1 MLVFFLWSIK
11 RKDEDLKGQIQQMS
25 CLWLKSIK
33 AKYDIITNIKNLQ
46 GAIMAYVIRNGKLE
60 KAHKIQN
67 LTSAQKAVLKVS
79 TRKQSDKLEELKKKM
94 EELKA
99 S

>member
-1 MLVFFLWSIK
+1 
-11 RKDEDLKGQIQQMS
+11 
-25 CLWLKSIK
+25 
-33 AKYDIITNIKNLQ
+33 
-46 GAIMAYVIRNGKLE
+46 MAYVVRNGKLE
-60 KAHKIQN
+60 KAHQIRN

-79 TRKQSDKLEELKKKM
+79 TTKQSNKLEEIKKKM

>member
-1 MLVFFLWSIK
+1 MV
-11 RKDEDLKGQIQQMS
+11 
-25 CLWLKSIK
+25 
-33 AKYDIITNIKNLQ
+33 
-46 GAIMAYVIRNGKLE
+46 YVIRDGKLE

-67 LTSAQKAVLKVS
+67 LTVAQKAVLKVS

>member
-1 MLVFFLWSIK
+1 MV
-11 RKDEDLKGQIQQMS
+11 
-25 CLWLKSIK
+25 
-33 AKYDIITNIKNLQ
+33 
-46 GAIMAYVIRNGKLE
+46 YVVRNGKLK
-60 KAHKIQN
+60 KAHQIKN

-79 TRKQSDKLEELKKKM
+79 TRKQSDKLEEIKKKM

>member
-1 MLVFFLWSIK
+1 
-11 RKDEDLKGQIQQMS
+11 MS
-25 CLWLKSIK
+25 
-33 AKYDIITNIKNLQ
+33 
-46 GAIMAYVIRNGKLE
+46 YVIRNGKLE
-60 KAHKIQN
+60 KANKIVN

-79 TRKQSDKLEELKKKM
+79 TRKQLDKLEEIKKKM

>member
-1 MLVFFLWSIK
+1 
-11 RKDEDLKGQIQQMS
+11 
-25 CLWLKSIK
+25 
-33 AKYDIITNIKNLQ
+33 
-46 GAIMAYVIRNGKLE
+46 MAYVIRNGKLE

-79 TRKQSDKLEELKKKM
+79 TRKQSDKLEEIKRKM